1 MGPCCRR
8 LVFFALIVG
17 GGDAFL
23 TGGRHALARH
33 TLLPACPA
41 SPSRRHAW
49 ARCVLAGRAEGKA
62 CTDSQVAVEP
72 ASEHMFGSLAQLRVG
87 ELSRNFPD
95 ISQREAELMEMT
107 KVASGTMCL
116 VATVP
121 ADSPCAAG
129 LPSQEIPGAANIL
142 EMRELGWMTEEA
154 AAERLE
160 ELQREWEREL
170 AAGEHR
176 VVVGAVDVQE
186 LNEAAF
192 WEKPAWKS
200 RQDDDASLYY
210 ICNMVVRE
218 QARRVG
224 IGRKLLKAAL
234 EHARAADAQIVCL
247 QVRHNNESA
256 QQLYR
261 TAGFCETDR
270 ETSEHILRCQHRTSS
285 VSHLS
290 VCLLSCRIPYV
301 SAAAVARSGL
311 RAVFVLWQ
319 TDQSHGGDDRRLPVF
334 PPHLPLATRS
344 REPDHNEK
352 MNLFPCFLSCP
363 SSPPFEK

>member
-1 MGPCCRR
+1 MRVCVERMSAYRG
-8 LVFFALIVG
+8 LVLVALIVG

-23 TGGRHALARH
+23 TGGRHALGRPVLPSARA
-33 TLLPACPA
+33 ACPA
-41 SPSRRHAW
+41 VPSARRHAW
-49 ARCVLAGRAEGKA
+49 ARCVLAGMGGKA
-62 CTDSQVAVEP
+62 SGKPSCTACTGSQVAVEQ
-72 ASEHMFGSLAQLRVG
+72 ARENMFGSLAQLRVG

-95 ISQREAELMEMT
+95 ISQREAELMEIT

-129 LPSQEIPGAANIL
+129 LPSPEIPGAANIR

-160 ELQREWEREL
+160 DLQRDWEREL

-186 LNEAAF
+186 LNEAPF

-200 RQDDDASLYY
+200 RQDDNASLFY

-234 EHARAADAQIVCL
+234 EHARAAGAQIVCL

-261 TAGFCETDR
+261 TAGFCETDL
-270 ETSEHILRCQHRTSS
+270 ETSEHILR
-285 VSHLS
+285 
-290 VCLLSCRIPYV
+290 
-301 SAAAVARSGL
+301 
-311 RAVFVLWQ
+311 
-319 TDQSHGGDDRRLPVF
+319 
-334 PPHLPLATRS
+334 
-344 REPDHNEK
+344 
-352 MNLFPCFLSCP
+352 
-363 SSPPFEK
+363 

>member
-1 MGPCCRR
+1 MSAYCG
-8 LVFFALIVG
+8 LVLVALFVG

-23 TGGRHALARH
+23 TGGRHALGRHVLPPARYS
-33 TLLPACPA
+33 CPA
-41 SPSRRHAW
+41 VPIARRHAW
-49 ARCVLAGRAEGKA
+49 ARCVLAGMGGKPSCTA
-62 CTDSQVAVEP
+62 CTGSQVAVEQ
-72 ASEHMFGSLAQLRVG
+72 AREHMFGSLAQLRVG

-95 ISQREAELMEMT
+95 ISQREAELLEMT
-107 KVASGTMCL
+107 KVSSGTMCL

-129 LPSQEIPGAANIL
+129 LPSPEIPGAANIR

-200 RQDDDASLYY
+200 RQDDDASLFY

-261 TAGFCETDR
+261 TAGFCEADL
-270 ETSEHILRCQHRTSS
+270 ETSEHILR
-285 VSHLS
+285 
-290 VCLLSCRIPYV
+290 
-301 SAAAVARSGL
+301 
-311 RAVFVLWQ
+311 
-319 TDQSHGGDDRRLPVF
+319 
-334 PPHLPLATRS
+334 
-344 REPDHNEK
+344 
-352 MNLFPCFLSCP
+352 
-363 SSPPFEK
+363 